1 MLRKEFSAPHLPI
14 SSHQIAVICAFVY
27 IVLIVTLALCVGP
40 ICSYYFVYAPSL
52 RTKPGRHKLQLT
64 GAGVK
69 GLSCVAGD
77 FPRGR
82 QLRCDNEL
90 CTSLGV
96 TMQ

>member
-1 MLRKEFSAPHLPI
+1 MRIRVYCFNRYARSVCRAYLFLLFCLRS
-14 SSHQIAVICAFVY
+14 VITHKA
-27 IVLIVTLALCVGP
+27 
-40 ICSYYFVYAPSL
+40 
-52 RTKPGRHKLQLT
+52 RTAQTTIT